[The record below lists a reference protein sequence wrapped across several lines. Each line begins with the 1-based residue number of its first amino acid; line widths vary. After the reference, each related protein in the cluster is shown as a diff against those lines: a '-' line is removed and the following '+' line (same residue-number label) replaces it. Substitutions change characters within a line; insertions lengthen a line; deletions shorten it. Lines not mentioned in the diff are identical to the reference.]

1 MVRTS
6 IESIKC
12 PWCKGEA
19 TKWTTENGEGG
30 SYYCS
35 VCKMNVKERWNE
47 RLKRTIKILSK
58 AMPR

>member
-35 VCKMNVKERWNE
+35 VCKMNVKREM
-47 RLKRTIKILSK
+47 K
-58 AMPR
+58 